1 MAKPDTRTPAEILAS
16 RRAKAAAYARKWRM
30 EHPAAAAAI
39 QCRYWEKKII
49 EAQQENPKEGEG

>member
-16 RRAKAAAYARKWRM
+16 RRAKAASYARKWRM

-39 QCRYWEKKII
+39 QRRYWERKLA
-49 EAQQENPKEGEG
+49 EAQQQREGGSNG